1 MNARPTSPIA
11 LGPFDLL
18 RPAGS
23 GATAVVWRGVHR
35 MSGVAVAV
43 KVMTLPASDRSSGAA
58 RARAAQF
65 RDLFAREVRAM
76 ATLDHPGV
84 IRVHDHGVV
93 PAEVAGESGG
103 RLSAEAPFVVMDW
116 VDGGTLAD
124 LGEIGWSETR
134 AIVFALLDALAHAHA
149 RGVIHRDLKPRNVM
163 MGTRGPVLTDF
174 GIVDQTSLDGRR
186 GGTVRA
192 GTPGYMAPEQISHD
206 ARRFGPWT
214 DLYARGCVAYELASG
229 HLPDAPRG
237 PQSADSLLAVGR
249 DEPAPLDPRISVP
262 VGFEAW
268 LRRMLAPAPAD
279 RFRYAADAARALA
292 ALGSPLGPDRR
303 ARLGAAVALTGIGQ
317 PAGVLA
323 ADEAFGDDDDFDPE
337 MTLKDNVLRFESVAL
352 TGSLEIEAT
361 LDEEIAEIAPL
372 TGGALDSFA
381 PLAAQPGDPFE
392 DVESTLDEAAARSAS
407 TWIDPT
413 TFSRPTSPVA
423 LVQSLR
429 VPVPSD
435 WQRPD
440 VPPPVRLW
448 GTGSALAD
456 LREPSL
462 RGRVAERT
470 ALWGWLAAVT
480 RDERPRAVLIR
491 GGAGIGKTRLAQWL
505 SIRTHELAIAETLVA
520 THSPASGVATGL
532 AGMLARHGR
541 VEGVEGPALIEHLG
555 ETIDAPPP
563 LAIVAAALM
572 SRDRSIAL
580 DERTVTLW
588 TEEEAIRALSL
599 VLQHLAARRTL
610 VVRIEDAQWGDEAVR
625 FVDAVL
631 ARNPRLPALFVLTV
645 REGVPGPVA
654 EALDR
659 LAARP
664 AVRSITLGP
673 LDAEAQAELLDDR
686 IKLEPETRARLVARA
701 GGHPLFATEL
711 ICHWARAGALLAT
724 PEGYRLR
731 GGDGERL
738 ADLDAVWDAR
748 LHDVLGPFSVDTQWA
763 FEVAA
768 VLGTEVATR
777 EWQKA
782 CGLAGLPM
790 DEVRW
795 ALERLVDG
803 RLIHLLGDKRW
814 AFTHG
819 LLREALERRAAANG
833 RLRRWHAFC
842 AAMLRAEPAP
852 DLRRLAEHLVRAG
865 EPAAALPL
873 VMRRV
878 EAALAREDLVALRR
892 LVIEGARL
900 VRHVGARLDER
911 EGVRLRATWA
921 WLMAQ
926 TGHDTAAR
934 HAERA
939 LAAASASGEQAAAAL
954 ALAALG
960 QVVRTRDGDAVEA
973 AVHLRRAMTAALK
986 ARDARLVARCSRQL
1000 CALLETTGR
1009 LDEAE
1014 AVIDAVEKMPGA
1026 DVDPREQGLRQLRR
1040 GSIALHRRLLPTA
1053 RAHAAAARDAFVHHG
1068 MRTDVMLAENLLGEI
1083 ASAGKDGNA
1092 ADLHYGIAYDIAREL
1107 DHADAPIYQVNRGR
1121 VLLDAG
1127 RYDEA
1132 RNRLVVALRDASR
1145 RDAWLATML
1154 ARISLLPC
1162 AAHARHWS
1170 SWDTQW
1176 ACLEP
1181 LRSGRFV
1188 HRDVARSARLA
1199 ARLAEAAGETA
1210 RAAAARRLAVDQ
1222 YSRLGLMVEANAARD
1237 EGQGR

>member
-1 MNARPTSPIA
+1 MEIRPPDPIV

-35 MSGVAVAV
+35 ASAVPVAV
-43 KVMTLPASDRSSGAA
+43 KVMTLPATDRGSGPAA

-76 ATLDHPGV
+76 ATLDHPGI

-93 PAEVAGESGG
+93 PGAVAEASRG
-103 RLSAEAPFVVMDW
+103 RLAADAPFMVMDW
-116 VDGGTLAD
+116 IDGGTLAD
-124 LGEIGWSETR
+124 VGDLGWSEAR

-149 RGVIHRDLKPRNVM
+149 RGVIHRDLKPRNVL
-163 MGTRGPVLTDF
+163 MGGRGPVLTDF
-174 GIVDQTSLDGRR
+174 GIVHQTSLEGRR

-192 GTPGYMAPEQISHD
+192 GTPGYMAPEQIKHD
-206 ARRFGPWT
+206 PRRFGPWT
-214 DLYARGCVAYELASG
+214 DLYALGCVAYEMVSG
-229 HLPDAPRG
+229 FLPHAPRG
-237 PQSADSLLAVGR
+237 PQSADALLAPTR
-249 DEPAPLDPRISVP
+249 EEPEPLEPRMSVP
-262 VGFEAW
+262 AGFERW
-268 LRRMLAPAPAD
+268 LRRMLAREPAQ

-303 ARLGAAVALTGIGQ
+303 ARVAAPSTLTGI
-317 PAGVLA
+317 A
-323 ADEAFGDDDDFDPE
+323 ALVDDDDVDELDPE
-337 MTLKDNVLRFESVAL
+337 MTLKDNLLRFESVAL
-352 TGSLEIEAT
+352 TGSLELEPT
-361 LDEEIAEIAPL
+361 LDESIEEIEPIAGPEP
-372 TGGALDSFA
+372 GDVDSFA
-381 PLAAQPGDPFE
+381 PLRARPGDPFE
-392 DVESTLDEAAARSAS
+392 DAESTLDEAAARSAS
-407 TWIDPT
+407 TWIDPST
-413 TFSRPTSPVA
+413 LVRPASTGSLGA
-423 LVQSLR
+423 QSAR

-462 RGRVAERT
+462 RGRTAERT
-470 ALWGWLAAVT
+470 VLWRTLDAVT

-491 GGAGIGKTRLAQWL
+491 GGAGFGKTRLGQWL
-505 SIRTHELAIAETLVA
+505 SIRTHELAVAESLVA

-532 AGMLARHGR
+532 GAMLARHAR
-541 VEGVEGPALIEHLG
+541 SEGVEGPALVEHFI

-563 LAIVAAALM
+563 LAIVAAALV

-588 TEEEAIRALSL
+588 TEEEAIRAMSL

-610 VVRIEDAQWGDEAVR
+610 VVRIEDAQWGEEAVR

-631 ARNPRLPALFVLTV
+631 ARNPRLPALFVLTA
-645 REGVPGPVA
+645 RDGVPGPA
-654 EALDR
+654 GEALLR

-664 AVRSITLGP
+664 ATRTVTLGP
-673 LDAEAQAELLDDR
+673 LDAAAQGELLDDR
-686 IKLEPETRARLVARA
+686 IRLEPETRARLVARA
-701 GGHPLFATEL
+701 AGHPLFATEL
-711 ICHWARAGALLAT
+711 CCHWARAGVLEST
-724 PEGYRLR
+724 PAGYRLR
-731 GGDGERL
+731 AGDGDRL

-748 LHDVLGPFSVDTQWA
+748 LADVLGPFTVDTQWA

-768 VLGTEVATR
+768 VLGTEVATG
-777 EWQKA
+777 EWKRA
-782 CGLAGLPM
+782 CALAGLPM

-795 ALERLVDG
+795 ALERLVEG
-803 RLIHLLGDKRW
+803 RLIHLLGERRW

-819 LLREALERRAAANG
+819 LLREALERRAAVSG
-833 RLRRWHAFC
+833 RLMRWHAFC
-842 AAMLRAEPAP
+842 AAMLRSEPEP
-852 DLRRLAEHLVRAG
+852 DLRRLRNHLVRAG
-865 EPAAALPL
+865 EPSAALPL

-878 EAALAREDLVALRR
+878 EGALGREDLVALRR
-892 LVIEGARL
+892 LVIEGVRL
-900 VRHVGARLDER
+900 LWRIGVGLDER
-911 EGVRLRATWA
+911 EGIRLRATWA

-926 TGHDTAAR
+926 VGSESAAR
-934 HAERA
+934 QGERA
-939 LAAASASGEQAAAAL
+939 LAASQAAGDHGAVAL

-960 QVVRTRDGDAVEA
+960 QVVRTRDGDAVQA

-1000 CALLETTGR
+1000 CTLLETTGR

-1014 AVIDAVEKMPGA
+1014 AVLDAVEKMPGA
-1026 DVDPREQGLRQLRR
+1026 DDDPREQGLRRLRR
-1040 GSIALHRRLLPTA
+1040 AAIALHRRLLPTA
-1053 RAHAAAARDAFVHHG
+1053 RVHATAARDAFVQDG

-1083 ASAGKDGNA
+1083 ASAAKDGTA
-1092 ADLHYGIAYDIAREL
+1092 ADLHYGIAHDIAREL

-1132 RNRLVVALRDASR
+1132 RSRLVVALREASR

-1154 ARISLLPC
+1154 ARLSLLPC

-1181 LRSGRFV
+1181 LRSGRYV
-1188 HRDVARSARLA
+1188 HRDVARIARIA
-1199 ARLAEAAGETA
+1199 ARLADAAGEPL

-1222 YSRLGLMVEANAARD
+1222 YARLGLVTEAQATRD
-1237 EGQGR
+1237 EGQSR